1 LKGVDENAILIF
13 SGVGIIIYELK
24 VKRRS
29 DLSTMRVRIKATSLE
44 EIVINKGY

>member
-29 DLSTMRVRIKATSLE
+29 DLGKNYKLFLVSGLWFLVC
-44 EIVINKGY
+44 